1 MAVTPDASAAME
13 ARGDYCRQVEA
24 YLCRRNGGHLIRLVG
39 PAFDQVCGWAERGI
53 PVALVQRGID
63 RYFERLEGRPAA
75 RRRPVPVG
83 FCEADVLDVYDDW
96 RRALGISSA
105 TGSASGSTAVG
116 TSPGWGEDASS
127 SAASTAAGGVTEA
140 EPRRH
145 ASLPAH
151 LERAIARLTALR
163 GTPLVPAEALDAI
176 VRELDTV
183 RARARGVRGAERDQL
198 LDRLVALDAQLV
210 AAILAGA
217 PADRVEAWRR
227 QAADELASFRDRMPR
242 DAWEQ
247 AHRACVDQVI
257 RQDIRLPRIALD

>member
-1 MAVTPDASAAME
+1 MTPDAPAALE

-39 PAFDQVCGWAERGI
+39 PAFDQVCGWADRGI
-53 PVALVQRGID
+53 PIALVQRGID
-63 RYFERLEGRPAA
+63 RYFERLEGRPAT
-75 RRRPVPVG
+75 RRRPVPIG

-105 TGSASGSTAVG
+105 ATSATVSV
-116 TSPGWGEDASS
+116 
-127 SAASTAAGGVTEA
+127 AGGVHEDPSASESGTTEA

-163 GTPLVPAEALDAI
+163 GTTDVPADALDAI

-198 LDRLVALDAQLV
+198 LARLVALDAQLV
-210 AAILAGA
+210 AAILSAA
-217 PADRVEAWRR
+217 PAERVDGWRR
-227 QAADELASFRDRMPR
+227 QAADELASFRDRMSR

-247 AHRACVDQVI
+247 AHRAGVDQVI
-257 RQDIRLPRIALD
+257 RQEIRLPRIALD